1 MWLPRAHSR
10 IHRGVIELSSPV
22 DYRFI
27 WLEQNLLRL
36 TNDGLR
42 IG

>member
-1 MWLPRAHSR
+1 MWLPQAYWK
-10 IHRGVIELSSPV
+10 IHRSVIKLLPPV
-22 DYRFI
+22 DYCFT
-27 WLEQNLLRL
+27 WLAQNLLRL

>member
-1 MWLPRAHSR
+1 MGLPQAHWR
-10 IHRGVIELSSPV
+10 IHRGVIELSSLV

-27 WLEQNLLRL
+27 WLGQNLLRL